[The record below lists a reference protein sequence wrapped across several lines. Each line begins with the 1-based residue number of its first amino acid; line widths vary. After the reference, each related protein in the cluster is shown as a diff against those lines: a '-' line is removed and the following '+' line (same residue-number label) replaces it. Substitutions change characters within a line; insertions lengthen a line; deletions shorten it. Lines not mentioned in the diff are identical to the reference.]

1 MESEQLSQKLYH
13 DNRSRERSFSPEEK
27 VYVREAGN
35 NSPWI
40 AGVIESKLRS
50 VHYDVKLEDGRLVKR
65 HIDHIQPRS
74 STDVPEEQQDEDIF
88 DQIDIPPSSDSTSPT
103 APLSEASTQ
112 EVPRNPEPPRCSKR
126 IRYPPVR
133 YEDPQ
138 LI

>member
-1 MESEQLSQKLYH
+1 M
-13 DNRSRERSFSPEEK
+13 
-27 VYVREAGN
+27 
-35 NSPWI
+35 
-40 AGVIESKLRS
+40 IELRPRC

-65 HIDHIQPRS
+65 HIDHIQPRT

-103 APLSEASTQ
+103 TPLSEASTQ
-112 EVPRNPEPPRCSKR
+112 KVPRNPEPPRRSQR

-133 YEDPQ
+133 YGDPQ